1 MVSILATVGIDN
13 VFVRRNKFDGW
24 ATAAVRYG
32 ANVTTTLAGLNGF
45 MQSGGL
51 AVENDNTNAIVNTS
65 GSWWATIDEDF
76 IDNTS
81 TQGLVNFTPFL
92 AVGTDTDSATG
103 FQGDYSSLY
112 VTSLG
117 EQTGTFGRI
126 QQAVNLVTSS
136 TISVL
141 PGTYTSADAININ
154 KPNLTLRSTG
164 GAGTTSTPITL
175 ITRVCC
181 LGPVISVSSTAT
193 SLTIGG
199 DPGEGFVINSS
210 ATTTDLVEVQGGGS
224 PDNVTI
230 SYNVFDL
237 TEVSTST
244 QMGID
249 FNGAASNLTITDNVF
264 YLNSSVSTGHDRG
277 LNLFSVVD
285 LQVEDNSFYGDANVV
300 GATTFGRAVYVQA
313 ITASAGSTSTISVNT
328 IDRVHTGIEAFVASD
343 LIVADNT
350 ITDVT
355 TGIRLYSEATDNVF
369 RGNDVI
375 NSSGFG
381 KGNEGLDLGAGLS
394 DTFSGNYIENFAF
407 GIDVYLENGADA
419 VSIVDN
425 DITKVDKGIWV
436 STSNVFQDLTI
447 TGNDLWNPTPTS
459 TTWGIYVYSGSCCP
473 QATQNIISNNTT
485 TNFGYGIYTYDISE
499 SVIDGSAVYESMDGI
514 AVDAGES
521 TFRKNV
527 VTNNTVENSTVQG
540 EYGIALARSGD
551 CCSYDNDVSFNTVNK
566 FDYGIFGNGIR
577 SSQVSFNTVT
587 ETMDGVVFQHTCCG
601 PFYDVRITDNVVT
614 NPTFVTHQQQ
624 RHLPAGRQLAGRH
637 CAFQRGGRQHRGQ
650 LWGRNRPAQ
659 YQRLWRADQLHHQ
672 RVQRHLRRLGLQRE
686 HRL

>member
-1 MVSILATVGIDN
+1 MSIDSVSSLLSGPIVFKNNDVNGSTGGRMVSILATVGIDN

-81 TQGLVNFTPFL
+81 TQGLVDFTPFL

-244 QMGID
+244 QIGID
-249 FNGAASNLTITDNVF
+249 FNGAASNLAITDNVF

-343 LIVADNT
+343 LVVADNT

-381 KGNEGLDLGAGLS
+381 KGNEGL
-394 DTFSGNYIENFAF
+394 
-407 GIDVYLENGADA
+407 
-419 VSIVDN
+419 VS
-425 DITKVDKGIWV
+425 
-436 STSNVFQDLTI
+436 
-447 TGNDLWNPTPTS
+447 
-459 TTWGIYVYSGSCCP
+459 
-473 QATQNIISNNTT
+473 
-485 TNFGYGIYTYDISE
+485 
-499 SVIDGSAVYESMDGI
+499 
-514 AVDAGES
+514 
-521 TFRKNV
+521 
-527 VTNNTVENSTVQG
+527 
-540 EYGIALARSGD
+540 
-551 CCSYDNDVSFNTVNK
+551 
-566 FDYGIFGNGIR
+566 
-577 SSQVSFNTVT
+577 
-587 ETMDGVVFQHTCCG
+587 
-601 PFYDVRITDNVVT
+601 
-614 NPTFVTHQQQ
+614 
-624 RHLPAGRQLAGRH
+624 
-637 CAFQRGGRQHRGQ
+637 
-650 LWGRNRPAQ
+650 
-659 YQRLWRADQLHHQ
+659 
-672 RVQRHLRRLGLQRE
+672 
-686 HRL
+686 